1 MYYKSVCAF
10 VYRALNFI
18 KRILHGSSNSTSV
31 RKSLYLSLVRS
42 KLSYCSQLWRPY
54 LIKDIVSLENIQRRA
69 SKFIANDYSISYRN
83 RHITLQMLPLMYW
96 LELHDLIFMVK
107 CLQSPCQYSQI
118 LSYVSFVISGTR
130 QSTKH
135 HLATNH
141 SILGPFFIYILP

>member
-83 RHITLQMLPLMYW
+83 RLLTLQMLPLMYW

-107 CLQSPCQYSQI
+107 MFTIALSIQSNIKLCIICNIWNKTIHKTP
-118 LSYVSFVISGTR
+118 LS
-130 QSTKH
+130 
-135 HLATNH
+135 N
-141 SILGPFFIYILP
+141 